1 MNRLIVYIHKFNFEY
16 IYPTIWIKKMERA
29 RQHMLNKEYIQA
41 VEILKQEKWTTDTL
55 NMMAEA
61 NEKLHRYETA
71 FMYYLLAKNQSDAS
85 RVILNHPKQELETH
99 YEKYINQKCRLLRV
113 QDRRG
118 VFAMDFIDRDEII
131 LKIPLEECKL
141 GTQEELAN
149 YLKEENVYTRS
160 MPEKKFPVEW
170 SEIRRDEL
178 SVSPMR
184 LILERRI
191 NKMPKQNRHNLCLV
205 GSRNFANNDKEYLVP
220 FADMLNHSNKPN
232 VEWKFTDTHFVMTA
246 SEKIKPHEECFDCYG
261 PKSNYETFLHYGFV
275 MPNNTKLD
283 KIRVICTIPHDI
295 YKRRI
300 DPRYFQQDFEFELM
314 GQYMEGTV
322 EIFSFLRY
330 IRSND
335 KRCPETL
342 NQYIRKPISKENE
355 LWCCKMLFNWLQV
368 EVKRRVDKS
377 AFGIEDPLII
387 KLLQTEMCVLVHW
400 GETLRL
406 AIDILG
412 GNRKAS
418 KKSKNDYIVKV
429 IKKLI

>member
-1 MNRLIVYIHKFNFEY
+1 MDK
-16 IYPTIWIKKMERA
+16 A
-29 RQHMLNKEYIQA
+29 RQHMLNKEYIEA
-41 VEILKQEKWTTDTL
+41 VEILREEEWTTETL

-61 NEKLHRYETA
+61 NERLHRYEAA
-71 FMYYLLAKNQSDAS
+71 FMYFLLAKNQTDAS
-85 RVILNHPKQELETH
+85 RVILNHPKQELESR
-99 YEKYINQKCRLLRV
+99 YEKYINDKCRLLRV

-118 VFAMDFIDRDEII
+118 VFAMDFIYPGDII
-131 LKIPLEECKL
+131 LNIPLEACQT

-149 YLKEENVYTRS
+149 YLEEDDAYTRS
-160 MPEKKFPVEW
+160 MPEDKFPVEW
-170 SEIRRDEL
+170 SAKRKDEL

-191 NKMPKQNRHNLCLV
+191 NKMPTDRHNLSLV
-205 GSRNFANNDKEYLVP
+205 GSRNFANMKKEYLVP
-220 FADMLNHSNKPN
+220 FADMMNHSNTPN

-246 SEKIKPHEECFDCYG
+246 SETIKPHQECFDCYG

-283 KIRVICTIPHDI
+283 KVRVICTIPDDI
-295 YKRRI
+295 YKKRI

-330 IRSND
+330 IRSNE
-335 KRCPETL
+335 KKCPETL
-342 NQYIRKPISKENE
+342 NQYIRKPMNKENE
-355 LWCCKMLFNWLQV
+355 LWCCKMLFNWLQG

-377 AFGIEDPLII
+377 AYGIEDPLVVN
-387 KLLQTEMCVLVHW
+387 LLQTEMCVLVHW

-406 AIDILG
+406 AIEILG
-412 GNRKAS
+412 GNRKAA